1 MLMTLNG
8 VLTESMRG
16 VNGISYSISGVYVYV
31 VHAGGYV
38 ISNSEISTRQLFQ
51 EGDAMSQVHPLGGR

>member
-38 ISNSEISTRQLFQ
+38 KLFQ